1 MNVVMNSIIHDELKT
16 LLPEIYGQI
25 HNLLECLCNER
36 NVLATHDAAKLSALA
51 LAKNQAVERLEQ
63 LELQRQDLLR
73 RAKLP
78 VQALDN
84 EGFAAYAQA
93 QGIATGLIIEIKQML
108 HKCFEINQV
117 NGAIMGLRLRQINQG
132 LTLLR
137 GETHGGFYEAN
148 GRLGYS
154 TSGRPISRA

>member
-1 MNVVMNSIIHDELKT
+1 MNIMHDELKA
-16 LLPEIYGQI
+16 LLPEMYEQI
-25 HNLLECLCNER
+25 HKLWECLCNER
-36 NVLATHDAAKLSALA
+36 DVLTKHDAAKLSAVA
-51 LAKNQAVERLEQ
+51 LAKNQTVERLEQ

-78 VQALDN
+78 AQALDN

-93 QGIATGLIIEIKQML
+93 QGIAIGLIIEIKQML

-148 GRLGYS
+148 GRIGHS